1 MRRQPDTRSGGSLRE
16 RSRGMVLLVV
26 LLVLA
31 LLLLAGGSAMRSV
44 DSGNVIAGNFSFQQA
59 ATQSADRALT
69 DALAAASTVVSGGG
83 GNSNMANRYFS
94 TRQSALDAR
103 GFPSGIL
110 WDDVSCV
117 NPAGAAI
124 ANCATDVGDYRIQY
138 VIERMC
144 SSNPVLSDLNDI
156 RTRCEYEARV
166 GVISAFDIPLR
177 YRVIMR
183 VRGPRGTEEWFEAMV
198 SGPASS

>member
-1 MRRQPDTRSGGSLRE
+1 
-16 RSRGMVLLVV
+16 
-26 LLVLA
+26 
-31 LLLLAGGSAMRSV
+31 
-44 DSGNVIAGNFSFQQA
+44 
-59 ATQSADRALT
+59 
-69 DALAAASTVVSGGG
+69 
-83 GNSNMANRYFS
+83 
-94 TRQSALDAR
+94 
-103 GFPSGIL
+103 
-110 WDDVSCV
+110 VSCV